1 MDGADDERACHPT
14 DRDVIGSRKLQY
26 YGYGSSLSIEMCR
39 LDLEACI
46 LEINIT
52 GIMSSRVVSCKIA
65 PIPLPYQV
73 S

>member
-14 DRDVIGSRKLQY
+14 DGDVIGSRKLQH

-46 LEINIT
+46 LEIDVT
-52 GIMSSRVVSCKIA
+52 GITSFSVFA
-65 PIPLPYQV
+65 Y
-73 S
+73 